1 MGNLSIRGLDAKA
14 LAALKRRAVE
24 EDSSVNAVVLRLVEQ
39 EQVLDC
45 DLVVIGKHGQ
55 SAAEDLLL
63 GSVTKHVLAEGQSDV
78 LVATLPRAGSVPG

>member
-39 EQVLDC
+39 ALGLRPSKPERASHDDLDALAGC
-45 DLVVIGKHGQ
+45 WQKQDGADFDAATSGFSKIDADLWK
-55 SAAEDLLL
+55 
-63 GSVTKHVLAEGQSDV
+63 
-78 LVATLPRAGSVPG
+78 